1 MTQITSNSQS
11 RLKAS
16 NEHGDWEDLNAPS
29 KTSVLRTLNKKVLT
43 ILLIGETG
51 SGKTSFMSLLL
62 NLFEGN
68 GPFELKDK
76 HVDEDQ
82 SGLDK
87 SKSQTTWARIYTF
100 TTSDGHKIKII
111 DTPGLADTRG
121 MDEDKRHKERIHGVI
136 QELATEIDSVMI
148 VANGTIERLSL
159 AMDYTMNTLATWFP
173 RSILPNIG
181 ILFTNVSAAGAGLNF
196 QTESL
201 PLELREV
208 EYWCLNNPLSLFKSY
223 AHRKATGSFARNRE
237 SAQRSSIESTYHE
250 TLSTLDDW
258 LEWLDE
264 RKSIPTSAIIDL
276 YQKSSHI
283 EACLFRNIMYGAELS
298 KFKDQLSAVTQ
309 NLDSIAKKKER
320 NKALQ
325 QTLSPTSW
333 VLKETSDYNTI
344 CIFSDCHTN
353 CHTSC
358 SLEVGDTE
366 HIGGSCRVFKTL
378 RIPNKWLPFWS
389 NEKVKCG
396 QSECKH
402 EAQSHRHYRQIHQ
415 QVENESYKQIAE
427 ELGAATANNGKL
439 EDLKTSIQIEIETIS
454 RSAEESKQEIL
465 RLVDE
470 LNCLS
475 LSPNY
480 AGYIQ
485 SALYILS
492 MRKVQLMSRT
502 DSASEM
508 ETIKQGIEAFE
519 AHLELLRAKEAGRV
533 VEAST

>member
-173 RSILPNIG
+173 RTILPNIG

-208 EYWCLNNPLSLFKSY
+208 EYWCLNNPLSLLKSY
-223 AHRKATGSFARNRE
+223 EHRKATGSIAGKKE
-237 SAQRSSIESTYHE
+237 LAQRSSIENTYHE
-250 TLSTLDDW
+250 TLSTLNDW

-358 SLEVGDTE
+358 SLEV
-366 HIGGSCRVFKTL
+366 
-378 RIPNKWLPFWS
+378 
-389 NEKVKCG
+389 
-396 QSECKH
+396 
-402 EAQSHRHYRQIHQ
+402 
-415 QVENESYKQIAE
+415 ENESYKQIAE
-427 ELGAATANNGKL
+427 ELGAATANNGRL
-439 EDLKTSIQIEIETIS
+439 EDLKTSIQIKIETIS

-465 RLVDE
+465 RL
-470 LNCLS
+470 
-475 LSPNY
+475 
-480 AGYIQ
+480 

>member
-100 TTSDGHKIKII
+100 TTSDGHKIEII

-148 VANGTIERLSL
+148 IANGTIERLSI

-196 QTESL
+196 QAESL
-201 PLELREV
+201 PSEFQKV
-208 EYWCLNNPLSLFKSY
+208 DYWYLNNPLSLLKNY
-223 AHRKATGSFARNRE
+223 AHRKETGRFARNQE
-237 SAQRSSIESTYHE
+237 AAQRSGIESTYHE
-250 TLSTLDDW
+250 TLSTLNDW

-264 RKSIPTSAIIDL
+264 RKAIPTSAIIDL

-309 NLDSIAKKKER
+309 NLDSIAK
-320 NKALQ
+320 
-325 QTLSPTSW
+325 
-333 VLKETSDYNTI
+333 
-344 CIFSDCHTN
+344 
-353 CHTSC
+353 
-358 SLEVGDTE
+358 
-366 HIGGSCRVFKTL
+366 
-378 RIPNKWLPFWS
+378 
-389 NEKVKCG
+389 
-396 QSECKH
+396 
-402 EAQSHRHYRQIHQ
+402 
-415 QVENESYKQIAE
+415 VENESYKQIAE